1 MSHFAYRNDKLHAE
15 DVSLSDIAAA
25 FGTPT
30 YVYSRAS
37 LVENFSAYAEACKRH
52 GRGEQGALVCYSVK
66 SNSNLAVLNLL
77 GKLGSGFDI
86 VSGGELLRVIAA
98 GGDPHKVIF
107 SGVGK
112 SHAEMQLALSHDILC
127 FNVESIPELHRLN
140 EVAGSMGKRAPVSLR
155 VNPDVDA
162 KTHPYISTGLKDNKF
177 GIAFDEAITT
187 YQVAAALPH
196 LNVVGIDCHIGSQL
210 LDDAPLLEALDKVI
224 ELVDQLTALGIHL
237 HHLDIGGGIG
247 ITYDDE
253 KPVAVGDYLTRLFAR
268 IDRWRAEHYQG
279 QPLTVLFEPGRS
291 IVGNAGVLLTE
302 VQYLKHGTTKN
313 FAVVDAAMNDLM
325 RPAMY
330 EAWHGVQTVVQGT
343 GSALTYDV
351 VGPVCESGD
360 WLARERALAIQ
371 QGDLLAIMSAGAYGM
386 TMASNYNTRGRA
398 AEALVDG
405 GKFSLIRQRESASDL
420 FALESIPGDQS
431 ET

>member
-1 MSHFAYRNDKLHAE
+1 MSDFVYANGKLHAE
-15 DVSLSDIAAA
+15 AVPLERIAEE
-25 FGTPT
+25 FGTPV
-30 YVYSRAS
+30 YVYSSAGLTQNFLSYANACRA
-37 LVENFSAYAEACKRH
+37 N

-66 SNSNLAVLNLL
+66 SNSNLAVLSLL

-86 VSGGELLRVIAA
+86 VSGGELERVIAA

-112 SHAEMQLALSHDILC
+112 TRDEMRLALSYDILC

-140 EVAGSMGKRAPVSLR
+140 EVAGSAGKRARVSLR
-155 VNPDVDA
+155 VNPDVDP
-162 KTHPYISTGLKDNKF
+162 KTHPYISTGLKENKF
-177 GIAFDEAITT
+177 GIAFDDALDT
-187 YQVAAALPH
+187 YQVAASLPH
-196 LNVVGIDCHIGSQL
+196 LEVTGIDCHIGSQL

-224 ELVDQLTALGIHL
+224 ELADRLHVAGIDL

-253 KPVAVGDYLTRLFAR
+253 TPVAVGDYLSRLFTR
-268 IDRWRAEHYQG
+268 IDRWRKEKYDG
-279 QPLTVLFEPGRS
+279 MPITVMFEPGRS
-291 IVGNAGVLLTE
+291 IVGNAGVLVTE
-302 VQYLKHGTTKN
+302 IQYLKHGGSKN

-330 EAWHGVQTVVQGT
+330 DAWHGVLPVAQRKA
-343 GSALTYDV
+343 SAQVYDV

-360 WLARERALAIQ
+360 WLARERALAVEP
-371 QGDLLAIMSAGAYGM
+371 GDLLAIMSAGAYGM

-398 AEALVDG
+398 AEVLVNG
-405 GKFSLIRQRESASDL
+405 EQFRLIRRRESPSELFSLENV
-420 FALESIPGDQS
+420 
-431 ET
+431 